1 MGTQHHL
8 ACRALLRHEQRHDLG
23 TPTLLQTTAKAYT
36 IWANNSG
43 GSSLVTVTITINDVA
58 PGSFEYE
65 PENNTLT
72 NNTGVHLAPQFI
84 NRTTGNGSTWSVT
97 NLQAAQGTSSLG
109 HYMDILVG
117 DTIYFSAND
126 GTTGTE
132 LWAHDT
138 SNHSTWQVADINNW
152 ITMGGLRLSS
162 NPGEYMAVS
171 VGDTIYFSAKVE
183 QQGTELWAHNSTN
196 GTTWRVA
203 DIRSGSAGDNP
214 GQWLNILVGDVLY
227 FSADDGSEGSEL
239 WAHNTSNVSTWQVAD
254 IRSGSVGSNPGQEM
268 GVLVGDVI
276 YFDANDGSTGN
287 ELWAHNTSS
296 GTTWRV
302 TDINSG
308 PYHSYTGAWGGSILV
323 GDTLYFDAQNR
334 NDNSEL
340 WAHDTSNGTSWL
352 VADLNSNY
360 PGSRPGQYSGF
371 VLAGDTI
378 YFDAGD
384 GISGSELY
392 AHDTSNRST
401 WLVENIN
408 PNSALGGVWSGSFPG
423 QNMKPI
429 LVGETL
435 YFTADDD
442 STGHELWAHDT
453 SNGTTWQGC

>member
-1 MGTQHHL
+1 MGAQHHL
-8 ACRALLRHEQRHDLG
+8 ACRALLRHGQWHDLG
-23 TPTLLQTTAKAYT
+23 TPTVLQTTAKAYT

-97 NLQAAQGTSSLG
+97 NLQTAQGTSSLG

-183 QQGTELWAHNSTN
+183 QQGTELWAHNTTN

-203 DIRSGSAGDNP
+203 DIRSGSAGAIPD
-214 GQWLNILVGDVLY
+214 
-227 FSADDGSEGSEL
+227 
-239 WAHNTSNVSTWQVAD
+239 
-254 IRSGSVGSNPGQEM
+254 SGS
-268 GVLVGDVI
+268 
-276 YFDANDGSTGN
+276 
-287 ELWAHNTSS
+287 
-296 GTTWRV
+296 
-302 TDINSG
+302 
-308 PYHSYTGAWGGSILV
+308 
-323 GDTLYFDAQNR
+323 
-334 NDNSEL
+334 
-340 WAHDTSNGTSWL
+340 TSWL
-352 VADLNSNY
+352 ATSSTSQPMMGAKALNYGHTTHPMY
-360 PGSRPGQYSGF
+360 PHGKLLTSG
-371 VLAGDTI
+371 VVPLEAILDRKWVSSLAT
-378 YFDAGD
+378 
-384 GISGSELY
+384 
-392 AHDTSNRST
+392 
-401 WLVENIN
+401 
-408 PNSALGGVWSGSFPG
+408 
-423 QNMKPI
+423 
-429 LVGETL
+429 
-435 YFTADDD
+435 
-442 STGHELWAHDT
+442 
-453 SNGTTWQGC
+453 

>member
-1 MGTQHHL
+1 MNNRASTSSIVSHFSSSEPVKAHGSITTWALNTTLPAGLSFGTSNGTIW
-8 ACRALLRHEQRHDLG
+8 G

-203 DIRSGSAGDNP
+203 DIRSGSAGNNP

-254 IRSGSVGSNPGQEM
+254 IRSGSVGSNPGRN
-268 GVLVGDVI
+268 GCPR
-276 YFDANDGSTGN
+276 
-287 ELWAHNTSS
+287 
-296 GTTWRV
+296 WR
-302 TDINSG
+302 
-308 PYHSYTGAWGGSILV
+308 
-323 GDTLYFDAQNR
+323 R
-334 NDNSEL
+334 
-340 WAHDTSNGTSWL
+340 
-352 VADLNSNY
+352 DLL
-360 PGSRPGQYSGF
+360 RCQ
-371 VLAGDTI
+371 
-378 YFDAGD
+378 
-384 GISGSELY
+384 
-392 AHDTSNRST
+392 
-401 WLVENIN
+401 
-408 PNSALGGVWSGSFPG
+408 
-423 QNMKPI
+423 
-429 LVGETL
+429 
-435 YFTADDD
+435 
-442 STGHELWAHDT
+442 
-453 SNGTTWQGC
+453 